1 MSEQTLQFRVSEK
14 QKRNYKEAAKA
25 AGVPLSDWART
36 RLDAAADLLSR
47 LRVTPEQLA
56 RHTHLRRPRDVEGEK
71 ILEEEALREIQEE
84 IAIEEEGLAP
94 ESTGRRT
101 MSKDEMI
108 AFVVQEE
115 LDEHGDG
122 DHIFGYHD

>member
-1 MSEQTLQFRVSEK
+1 MSDQILQIRVTSA
-14 QKRNYKEAAKA
+14 QKRSYAEAAKLV
-25 AGVPLSDWART
+25 GVSLSDWART

-56 RHTHLRRPRDVEGEK
+56 RHIYPRRPRDVEGEK
-71 ILEEEALREIQEE
+71 ILEEEALREVLEDD
-84 IAIEEEGLAP
+84 AIEEEGLAP
-94 ESTGRRT
+94 EVTGRRL

-108 AFVVQEE
+108 AHVVQEE